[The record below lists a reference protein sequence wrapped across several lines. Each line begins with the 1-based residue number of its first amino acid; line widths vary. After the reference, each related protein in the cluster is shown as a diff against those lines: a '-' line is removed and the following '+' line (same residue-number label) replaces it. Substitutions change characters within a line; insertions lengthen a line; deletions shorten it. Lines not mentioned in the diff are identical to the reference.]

1 MTVPERLREFV
12 SQAGE
17 VLSGSGITVTG
28 QRELANGIRL
38 SVTDGRRDCGVNLYY
53 SSRKGY
59 SIVPAGGD
67 PGLGEMV
74 KELLSRIPVP
84 PGDTGPASSSPG
96 SGSGSNEVSSGIATW
111 IGTDEASSSPG
122 SGSGSDEVKAS
133 SSPGSGSGS
142 NEVSSGIAT
151 WIGTDEAGK
160 GDYMGPLTVA
170 AVLVDR
176 KLAGELR
183 GAGVRDSKVLSV
195 KVLEE
200 MASAVRRMADGRI
213 AVVSV
218 PPLEYNR
225 AMEELRGSRKNSLD
239 LLARC
244 HAEAVADLIG
254 KAAVPDLVL
263 IDKFCRK
270 ERIAPLLPPGG
281 FSLELR
287 ERAESDPAVAAASI
301 LARDAYM
308 KGLSAI
314 HEEFGILPAPG
325 SGRMTDAVARQF
337 VSEHGPEVL
346 YRVAKVH
353 FRNTSR
359 VLSLFD

>member
-1 MTVPERLREFV
+1 VTVPERLREFV

-84 PGDTGPASSSPG
+84 PGDTGP
-96 SGSGSNEVSSGIATW
+96 
-111 IGTDEASSSPG
+111 ASSSPG

>member
-84 PGDTGPASSSPG
+84 PGDTGP
-96 SGSGSNEVSSGIATW
+96 
-111 IGTDEASSSPG
+111 ASSSPG

>member
-84 PGDTGPASSSPG
+84 PGDTGP
-96 SGSGSNEVSSGIATW
+96 
-111 IGTDEASSSPG
+111 
-122 SGSGSDEVKAS
+122 AS